1 MQARLLKLH
10 PDLSFPALS
19 SSRPLFP
26 YRRDTA
32 LISRTPWSC
41 PLRAEIKSFLC
52 TGVNHVRFRKTTD
65 SLGDIES
72 QVLLISGQTRITPG
86 SSKCDLLA
94 RRPTVA
100 FHYRKLPLCSGT
112 RMSTSA
118 CRLLC
123 PMLWFEGCY
132 YSDLVSF
139 HDMLNNALTLPRLP
153 LLSQPFHSSVHHPCS
168 VLVLFRLSHV
178 RQDPHFH

>member
-1 MQARLLKLH
+1 V
-10 PDLSFPALS
+10 FPK
-19 SSRPLFP
+19 
-26 YRRDTA
+26 
-32 LISRTPWSC
+32 
-41 PLRAEIKSFLC
+41 AEIKSFLY
-52 TGVNHVRFRKTTD
+52 TGVNPVRFRKTAN

-72 QVLLISGQTRITPG
+72 EVLLISRQTRTTPG
-86 SSKCDLLA
+86 SSNVRSSCPSTDCG
-94 RRPTVA
+94 
-100 FHYRKLPLCSGT
+100 FHCRKLPLCSGT

-132 YSDLVSF
+132 YLGLASF
-139 HDMLNNALTLPRLP
+139 HDLLNNALTLPRLP